1 MIRKTFTLNLSTT
14 KRLEQLSIQKNV
26 SQSNIVDVAVN
37 LLNAYLDKSPKNKT
51 SIVKFTRYKNGK
63 TIITSKL

>member
-37 LLNAYLDKSPKNKT
+37 LLNAYLDKSPKKT
-51 SIVKFTRYKNGK
+51 
-63 TIITSKL
+63 